1 MPTPV
6 HEPIGPVCL
15 QPLAFGAMARI
26 TAAQWTAPSQDANV
40 NAGTCSTRTHT
51 PSSPASTR
59 GRARRERRVGKGRAE
74 VSRGGAIECPVDG
87 VRQGSTRLLFTP
99 GHRPQVSGQKS
110 GRQLLP
116 ESGRLGAALVLY
128 HRPADGERVLRPPPL
143 RYSVRA
149 GPGRAPGIRGGVA
162 WGREAGLGVTRRR
175 ARDPGAPHQPATG
188 SQLRLRLRPASVH
201 PRVRGTAEP
210 GSHDAQLLP
219 RERRGLPGHSQ
230 HHRRGRALPALGCT
244 APTSASLCAGK
255 VCVQVSWL
263 AATGS

>member
-1 MPTPV
+1 MSTLGPAAPAPTP
-6 HEPIGPVCL
+6 L
-15 QPLAFGAMARI
+15 
-26 TAAQWTAPSQDANV
+26 
-40 NAGTCSTRTHT
+40 
-51 PSSPASTR
+51 
-59 GRARRERRVGKGRAE
+59 RAE
-74 VSRGGAIECPVDG
+74 
-87 VRQGSTRLLFTP
+87 
-99 GHRPQVSGQKS
+99 QVSGQKS

-116 ESGRLGAALVLY
+116 ESGRLGAALVLH

-162 WGREAGLGVTRRR
+162 WGREAGLGVTPRGF
-175 ARDPGAPHQPATG
+175 RDPGAPHQPATG
-188 SQLRLRLRPASVH
+188 SQLRLRPRPATVH

-219 RERRGLPGHSQ
+219 RERRRLPGHSQ

-255 VCVQVSWL
+255 VCVQGPSGELLSKPRRIGGALVL
-263 AATGS
+263 HIAAWHAHGLLLPDPALHRRRAARGLLPWRGGTVPRLC